1 MLKRSI
7 NDLILVVTK
16 QVAYQNQKNMIL
28 RFTSFCILIVLGF
41 NSTAQNPFGFEL
53 DNNSNLVEITFR
65 KESNLII
72 IPIKV
77 NGNGPFD
84 FIFDTGSESG
94 LILNKSIIP
103 DYDLDQARRIPVYAK
118 GGEKLTELLVA
129 NNLSVTLDGVKGTN
143 QTMLVLDEDIMDIH
157 NVIGSNIYGVLGSE
171 LFNRFVVEIDYMKEV
186 IKLRDPKSFKKPRNY
201 KAVKLEVNNFRPYV
215 TVKLGQKGT
224 KKINA
229 KLLVDS
235 GASSALFLDEANNES
250 IPLPKK
256 TIDISLGTG
265 IAGVVEGKI
274 GKVHKMKIGG
284 YRFSN
289 ITTSYPNEWSIGAKN
304 EAILDK
310 TNIRHGTLGADLLSR
325 FDVIFDY
332 SKNTMY
338 LKKNE
343 NFSNE
348 FFFNTV
354 GLNVMAMGLELNN
367 YVVSDII
374 EDSQA
379 HKAGIQVGDEI
390 ISLNGKPAIFYS
402 LTDVNNMLRDKPGT
416 LLTLVIRREKELI
429 KKTIRQKRVL

>member
-1 MLKRSI
+1 M
-7 NDLILVVTK
+7 T
-16 QVAYQNQKNMIL
+16 L
-28 RFTSFCILIVLGF
+28 RYLSLCILIAFGF
-41 NSTAQNPFGFEL
+41 NTKAQNPFGFEL
-53 DNNSNLVEITFR
+53 DNNSKSVEIPFR

-94 LILNKSIIP
+94 LILDKSIIP
-103 DYDLDQARRIPVYAK
+103 DYNLDSARRIPVYAK
-118 GGEKLTELLVA
+118 EGQKLTELLVA
-129 NNLSVTLDGVKGTN
+129 NKLSVTLDGVKGTN
-143 QTMLVLDEDIMDIH
+143 QTMLVLEEDIMDIH

-171 LFNRFVVEIDYMKEV
+171 LFNRFVVEIDYMKQV
-186 IKLRDPKSFKKPRNY
+186 IKLQDPSSFKKPRNY

-224 KKINA
+224 KNINA

-235 GASSALFLDEANNES
+235 GASSALFLDEANNEN
-250 IPLPKK
+250 IPLPKR

-274 GKVHKMKIGG
+274 GKVHKLKIGG

-289 ITTSYPNEWSIGAKN
+289 ITTSYPNEWSIGSKN

-310 TNIRHGTLGADLLSR
+310 SNIRHGTLGADLLSR

-343 NFSNE
+343 SFSNE

-390 ISLNGKPAIFYS
+390 ISLNGKPAFFYS

-416 LLTLVIRREKELI
+416 LLTLVLRREKELI